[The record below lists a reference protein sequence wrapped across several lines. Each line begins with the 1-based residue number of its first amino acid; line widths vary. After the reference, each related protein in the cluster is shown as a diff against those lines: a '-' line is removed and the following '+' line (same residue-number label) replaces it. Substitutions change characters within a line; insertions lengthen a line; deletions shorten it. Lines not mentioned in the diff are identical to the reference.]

1 MDYVQTAGELA
12 QQMIA
17 SGANP
22 DYMVYV
28 IRDDDGTVTGLSA
41 PITWENWKDGFR
53 RSDQTYHR
61 LGFIARFSPKLPRI
75 RVVKNENG
83 SHRIMVRVR

>member
-12 QQMIA
+12 QQMIKD
-17 SGANP
+17 GANP

-53 RSDQTYHR
+53 RSDQTYFR
-61 LGFIARFSPKLPRI
+61 LSFIAQYGPKPPRI
-75 RVVKNENG
+75 RVVKGENG

>member
-22 DYMVYV
+22 DHMVYV
-28 IRDDDGTVTGLSA
+28 IQDDDGTVTRLSA
-41 PITWENWKDGFR
+41 PITWDNWKDGFR
-53 RSDQTYHR
+53 RSDKTYFR
-61 LGFIARFSPKLPRI
+61 LSFIAQYGPKPPRI
-75 RVVKNENG
+75 RVVKGEGG